1 MSHRRS
7 ETCHPLV
14 PLLWHWLVLGA
25 AGVLLLPAARGDSLL
40 LGWLPFWLVLAPA
53 AMLAV
58 AERSRLA
65 VALRNLLVRPQ
76 RRRRASVTLL
86 ISP

>member
-1 MSHRRS
+1 MTHAHPESR
-7 ETCHPLV
+7 HPLA
-14 PLLWHWLVLGA
+14 PLLRHWLLLGA
-25 AGVLLLPAARGDSLL
+25 TAVLLLPAARGDSLL

-65 VALRNLLVRPQ
+65 AALRILLVRPQ
-76 RRRRASVTLL
+76 RRRRASLTLL
-86 ISP
+86 VSP